1 MRNGAVKS
9 VGTEKRERATTAVTK
24 TVERL
29 SAFPSGCAWK
39 LVRDGKIYL
48 DLRKGWYN
56 LPIVAYVI

>member
-1 MRNGAVKS
+1 M
-9 VGTEKRERATTAVTK
+9 TK